1 MKKYLQNWNL
11 IRVLRLAFAIVV
23 IVQGFQVHEWLLV
36 ILGGIFSLMPLM
48 NVGCGS
54 TSGCSTS
61 FTNSQKKTEDTTYE
75 EIR

>member
-1 MKKYLQNWNL
+1 MRKYLQNWNL
-11 IRVLRLAFAIVV
+11 VRILRLVFAIVV

-48 NVGCGS
+48 NIGCGS

-61 FTNSQKKTEDTTYE
+61 FNFNQKKNRRYN
-75 EIR
+75 